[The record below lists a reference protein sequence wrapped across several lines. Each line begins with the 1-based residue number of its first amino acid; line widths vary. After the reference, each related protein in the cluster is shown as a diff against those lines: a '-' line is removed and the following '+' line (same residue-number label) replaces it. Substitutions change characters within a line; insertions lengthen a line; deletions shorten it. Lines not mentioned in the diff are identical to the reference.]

1 MKPENYI
8 SRQIAALLL
17 LRMSQSQMTFADVA
31 EKAGA
36 PEYVIRRTLMRGAA
50 GKNIRLTIVANIV
63 FALDCRL
70 EMRLVPREDR
80 AALGEDE
87 E

>member
-17 LRMSQSQMTFADVA
+17 HRMAMLDVTFAEVA
-31 EKAGA
+31 AKADA
-36 PEYVIRRTLMRGAA
+36 PEYVIRRTLLRGAA
-50 GKNIRLTIVANIV
+50 GKNISLRVVAAIA
-63 FALDCRL
+63 FALDCEF

-80 AALGEDE
+80 A
-87 E
+87 